1 MEIKLPN
8 DKLGY
13 YTVGNRKFYGKL
25 DAVLYAQHTLSD
37 INWHFNNEIL
47 NAYDWTVEPETSLNE
62 LYYKRAKQLRE
73 EYDYIIVM
81 ASGGAD
87 STNIIYSFLKNGI
100 HLDEVFMGAPLS
112 GLKNFNWDSSDLRSS
127 NLISETK
134 FAQLPLAT
142 EIKTN
147 WPNVK
152 VTIHDF
158 FEDMMEYKGDDW
170 MLHGGHWVHATVS
183 RYSFERH
190 AHIKNLA
197 ESGKKI
203 AKIFGA
209 DKPFLIRNETGEI
222 YNSIID
228 VSCQVGIQKS
238 TLEEYPNLETVYFYL
253 TPDMPEIMIKQSHVL
268 AKWLHSPENIKVKST
283 MADLRGGDKWNQNE
297 IRFSLHHRAN
307 IPIVYP
313 MLEGRDPFQT
323 FKSFKNFTELAHD
336 SWFFDLH
343 GKTKLAE
350 MIKSDINSVRNMIHP
365 KYINPLSNSL
375 KVNSYPRFIGH
386 ETSFLKD
393 TTQLYVPDISEIQ
406 NRIFK

>member
-1 MEIKLPN
+1 VKIELPN

-13 YTVGNRKFYGKL
+13 YTVNGNKFYGKL
-25 DAVLYAQHTLSD
+25 DAVLHAQQRLSD
-37 INWHFNNEIL
+37 IDWYFNNEIL
-47 NAYDWTVEPETSLNE
+47 DSYDWTVEPDTSLND
-62 LYYKRAKQLRE
+62 LYLKRAKQLRE

-112 GLKNFNWDSSDLRSS
+112 GLKNFNWSNTDLSSS

-134 FAQLPLAT
+134 YALLPLAD
-142 EIKTN
+142 EIKTK

-158 FEDMMEYKGDDW
+158 FEDMISYKDGDW
-170 MLHGGHWVHATVS
+170 MLHGGHWIHATVS
-183 RYSFERH
+183 RYSFERYS
-190 AHIKNLA
+190 HIKNLA

-209 DKPFLIRNETGEI
+209 DKPFLIRNEKGEI

-238 TLEEYPNLETVYFYL
+238 SSEEYPNLETVYFYL

-268 AKWLHSPENIKVKST
+268 ARWLYSPENLKIKSL
-283 MADLRGGDKWNQNE
+283 MADVRGGDKWNQNE
-297 IRFSLHHRAN
+297 IRFSMFHRAN

-313 MLEGRDPFQT
+313 MLEGRNPFQT
-323 FKSFKNFTELAHD
+323 FKSFRNFTELAHD
-336 SWFFDLH
+336 SWFFNLH
-343 GKTKLAE
+343 GQTKLAE
-350 MIKSDINSVRNMIHP
+350 MIKSDINSIKNLIHP

-375 KVNSYPRFIGH
+375 KVHIYPRSIGH
-386 ETSFLKD
+386 ETSFMKD
-393 TTQLYVPDISEIQ
+393 NKNLYIPDAKELNFNLSI
-406 NRIFK
+406 